1 MKAKIW
7 WPFFLSIFFIKELK
21 DFKQLTFHLNDEFDH
36 EFSQLMIELTMLSEQ
51 IDMKPFYENPRKFKL

>member
-1 MKAKIW
+1 M
-7 WPFFLSIFFIKELK
+7 K